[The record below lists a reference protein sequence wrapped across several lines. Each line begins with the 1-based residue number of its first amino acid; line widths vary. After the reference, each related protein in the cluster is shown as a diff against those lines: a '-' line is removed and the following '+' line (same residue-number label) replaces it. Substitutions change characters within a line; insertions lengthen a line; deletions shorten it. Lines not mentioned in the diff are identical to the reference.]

1 MLLENK
7 TRNPTGCDGQ
17 PRHSSLLLMY
27 TLDENLKHQMHIPFF
42 ISI

>member
-7 TRNPTGCDGQ
+7 TRNQTACHGQ
-17 PRHSSLLLMY
+17 PLHSSLLLEY